1 MIIKSINLYNFR
13 NYRRLNLN
21 VGPSVNIIY
30 GFNAQGK
37 TNIVEAINVC
47 SCLSSHRTA
56 KEKELITFNE
66 NEFDISMDLFDP
78 YDSSDTSLTYSY
90 YTENS
95 SLVKTSMPKRVVK
108 QDSIQIDRI
117 SNYIGICNTVIFA
130 PEDLNLIKGSPSIR
144 RKFFNLLISKISP
157 SYFGLISSYSR
168 LLNQKNTTIK
178 SFKGGKPDDIALDFW
193 DYPLADVSA
202 EIILYRYRYSK
213 LLSESASK
221 HHLMISDNKENLN
234 ISLNTITG
242 SIEVINNFFK
252 ENDYLTA
259 FIEGKAPE
267 AIYARIKG
275 ILSEYLYSKFK
286 GARQNDC
293 ERGITGIGVH
303 KDDLDISLNGLSAKT
318 YSSQGQQRSA
328 ALSLKLSELDI
339 ISNACKTA
347 PILLLDDVFSEL
359 DVNRRVSLLSGMVDA
374 QIFITCTEREYIE
387 KELNALISDK
397 TDIRFFHVENGN
409 VITEES

>member
-1 MIIKSINLYNFR
+1 MIIKSLNLINFR

-47 SCLSSHRTA
+47 SCLTSHRTS
-56 KEKELITFNE
+56 KDKELITFGE
-66 NEFDISMDLFDP
+66 NEFEISMDLFDP
-78 YDSSDTSLTYSY
+78 YDNSDTSLFYGY

-95 SLVKTSMPKRVVK
+95 KLTKSSVPKRIVK
-108 QDSIQIDRI
+108 QDQMQIDKI
-117 SNYIGICNTVIFA
+117 ANYMGICNTVIFA
-130 PEDLNLIKGSPSIR
+130 PEDLNLIKGAPSIR

-157 SYFGLISSYSR
+157 YYFSLISNYGR
-168 LLNQKNTTIK
+168 LLEQKNSTIK
-178 SFKGGKPDDIALDFW
+178 SFKGGKIDDLTLDFW

-202 EIILYRYRYSK
+202 EIILYRYRYSL
-213 LLSESASK
+213 LLSDSATK
-221 HHLMISDNKENLN
+221 HHGIISNNAEELKVTL
-234 ISLNTITG
+234 STITG
-242 SIEVINNFFK
+242 SIELINKYFK
-252 ENDYLTA
+252 KNDYLTA

-267 AIYARIKG
+267 AIYGQIKG
-275 ILSEYLYSKFK
+275 ILSQYLYSKFK

-293 ERGITGIGVH
+293 ERGITSIGIH
-303 KDDLDISLNGLSAKT
+303 KDDLDILLNGLSMKSF
-318 YSSQGQQRSA
+318 SSQGQQRSA

-339 ISNACKTA
+339 LTNACRTA

-397 TDIRFFHVENGN
+397 SDIRFFNVNKGN
-409 VITEES
+409 VVSE